1 MLWSRCHWPNYYPGI
16 SRLIPAPPTSF
27 YQNQIELALAV
38 TSSCAT
44 PSSKIFPFFLLYCSC
59 DVTTSYDCIQC
70 QLPPDAAG
78 ILPLASRQ
86 HTYHTVHWCA
96 HTTAWTSLCLSSS
109 HIELPWARA
118 DADDEPED
126 AQPKTK
132 KETRWGW
139 ELLNDNKAIWLRSAG
154 DVEEEEY
161 VKFYQALSKVC
172 LCAFRLVNCLTV
184 RVFVPV
190 CICLSL
196 CLSVCLVCMLF

>member
-1 MLWSRCHWPNYYPGI
+1 M
-16 SRLIPAPPTSF
+16 
-27 YQNQIELALAV
+27 
-38 TSSCAT
+38 
-44 PSSKIFPFFLLYCSC
+44 
-59 DVTTSYDCIQC
+59 
-70 QLPPDAAG
+70 
-78 ILPLASRQ
+78 
-86 HTYHTVHWCA
+86 
-96 HTTAWTSLCLSSS
+96 CLSSS

-118 DADDEPED
+118 DGDDEPED

-172 LCAFRLVNCLTV
+172 LCAFCLSICLTV
-184 RVFVPV
+184 CVFVPV

-196 CLSVCLVCMLF
+196 CLSVCLYACFSRQQCSKCWLDHNSFSILLALIALGSAFLSAMGKM